1 MAISQELIDKIN
13 VLAKKKKEGTITAAE
28 LQEQQELRAQYMEAF
43 RGNMRTILDN
53 TDVLKELKIS
63 KFNTTK
69 AEINKLIDNDAIMRI
84 EDKVTEYVIT
94 YKVNAIDEIKIM
106 KLLKEE

>member
-13 VLAKKKKEGTITAAE
+13 ILAKKKKEGTITEAE
-28 LQEQQELRAQYMEAF
+28 LQEQQELRAQYIKAF

-69 AEINKLIDNDAIMRI
+69 TQINKLIDNDAIMRI
-84 EDKVTEYVIT
+84 EDKVTEYIIT
-94 YKVNAIDEIKIM
+94 YKVNAIDEIEIM